1 MNKNSLKKMAKEIMS
16 KSPAEIAFFLGEL
29 SSEIE
34 TIHGEIYLKGEHNKA
49 QYMFYSSRELK
60 SAKDSFLKAY
70 GG

>member
-1 MNKNSLKKMAKEIMS
+1 MNKSSLKKIVKEIMS

-29 SSEIE
+29 SSEIG
-34 TIHGEIYLKGEHNKA
+34 TIHGEIYSKGDYNKA
-49 QYMFYSSRELK
+49 KYIFFSSREIK

>member
-1 MNKNSLKKMAKEIMS
+1 MNKCSLKKIAKEIMS

-34 TIHGEIYLKGEHNKA
+34 TIHGDIYLKGDYSKA
-49 QYMFYSSRELK
+49 QYIFYSFREIK